1 MNTVTSQ
8 PITVGRCAMDRF
20 IAATKRAELVTGC
33 RIEILDPRHRLLSIR
48 LVLRVTGPAQMIL
61 AAGRILDREVGR

>member
-1 MNTVTSQ
+1 MNTTVSA
-8 PITVGRCAMDRF
+8 PFTVGRCAMPRF
-20 IAATKRAELVTGC
+20 IQAIDQAELVTGC
-33 RIEILDPRHRLLSIR
+33 RIEILDPRHRLLSIK